1 MCIQMITLTEPF
13 SVGHIPMLRVNSLKK
28 KKNPRECIYEVQI
41 HDFVHPTYQSA
52 ILRLRE
58 NPLLRILS
66 IVQVV
71 EKCSLDH
78 LGLKRRPAPDSHQEG
93 NTLTL
98 QI

>member
-1 MCIQMITLTEPF
+1 MITLTKPF
-13 SVGHIPMLRVNSLKK
+13 SLGHIPMLRVNSLKK
-28 KKNPRECIYEVQI
+28 KKTRDCIYEVQI
-41 HDFVHPTYQSA
+41 HDFVYPTYQSA
-52 ILRLRE
+52 ILRLCE

-66 IVQVV
+66 IVKLV

-78 LGLKRRPAPDSHQEG
+78 LGLKRRPAPDFHQEG